1 METFKID
8 VFLKQDF
15 LVVQN
20 IETQEQKYFTISDL
34 SGDFLITYNDFNTL
48 VDEKTTLEFNQI
60 YVAKE
65 PVIRFVALTVD
76 STAVENTQ
84 ETLYND
90 LSNLEKL
97 VFDNF
102 YNTFTS
108 WQ

>member
-8 VFLKQDF
+8 IFLKQDF

-20 IETQEQKYFTISDL
+20 LETQEQKYFTISEL
-34 SGDFLITYNDFNTL
+34 SGDLLVSYNAFNSL
-48 VDEKTTLEFNQI
+48 VDEKTTAEFTQV
-60 YVAKE
+60 YVAEE
-65 PVIRFVALTVD
+65 PIKRFVALTVD
-76 STAVENTQ
+76 VTTVENIQ
-84 ETLYND
+84 ETLYD
-90 LSNLEKL
+90 HLSNIEKP

>member
-8 VFLKQDF
+8 TFIKQDF

-20 IETQEQKYFTISDL
+20 LETQEQKYFTISKL
-34 SGDFLITYNDFNTL
+34 SGELLTSYNSFNTL
-48 VDEKTTLEFNQI
+48 VDEKTTAEFTQI
-60 YVAKE
+60 YTAEE
-65 PVIRFVALTVD
+65 PVKRFVALTVD
-76 STAVENTQ
+76 VTTVENMQ
-84 ETLYND
+84 ETLYDD
-90 LSNLEKL
+90 LSDSEKL